1 MSRQRQSI
9 DLGGPLLREREG
21 CRLTERSLS
30 SRLAEIADRL
40 ALVARE
46 GAPELPTEAWSLIC
60 WTGWDALAMHRIT
73 AHPAEVDG
81 LVWASLWPSV
91 HDWIAAQ
98 DYPPSW
104 SEGLAERLRNLSP
117 IERVA
122 VLERIEAYG
131 RERAME
137 AQS

>member
-40 ALVARE
+40 AFVARE
-46 GAPELPTEAWSLIC
+46 AAPPLPPEAWSLIC
-60 WTGWDALAMHRIT
+60 WIGWDALALHRI
-73 AHPAEVDG
+73 ADHPSEVDA
-81 LVWASLWPSV
+81 LAWTSIWTSI
-91 HDWIAAQ
+91 HDWVDGQ
-98 DYPPSW
+98 DIPPAW
-104 SEGLAERLRNLSP
+104 TAGLLDALRNLSP

-131 RERAME
+131 RTQAME
-137 AQS
+137 RSP